1 MCSLLSWRSWMLSK
15 SASNYDF
22 YLFHY
27 LCDNHEAD
35 IFYHHTNPHR
45 KKASPQK
52 IITEKNHHRKK
63 TSPQKIIITKNHH
76 HKQVITIQLITSWR
90 RTWLVGI
97 YTTTAL
103 FLSSCSLSTN
113 NNTWVV
119 SLSSSFHMKL
129 SSFSLDGR
137 EAVYPV
143 WGWQGEQGTNT
154 RRTLIKHC
162 VFMYLCIYVY
172 VYFVYFVYLCI
183 GT

>member
-1 MCSLLSWRSWMLSK
+1 M
-15 SASNYDF
+15 
-22 YLFHY
+22 
-27 LCDNHEAD
+27 
-35 IFYHHTNPHR
+35 
-45 KKASPQK
+45 
-52 IITEKNHHRKK
+52 
-63 TSPQKIIITKNHH
+63 
-76 HKQVITIQLITSWR
+76 
-90 RTWLVGI
+90 GI

-162 VFMYLCIYVY
+162 VFMYIYMCILCI
-172 VYFVYFVYLCI
+172 LCI
-183 GT
+183 CVFVHKKKNLYTFSHQTNFSGVLGMIFLLFMTHVWCSMPPLLMHTLQCKMTSSPYSSIQSGQYQHHYLHYDRG

>member
-35 IFYHHTNPHR
+35 IFYHHNHTNPHR

-52 IITEKNHHRKK
+52 IIT
-63 TSPQKIIITKNHH
+63 TKNHH